1 VNEGIETGARN
12 LLLNCA
18 RAKPGERILLVGE
31 RDDNPYFDPQLCDDV
46 AGVAQSLGASTEVI
60 LAETVTDANHFPA
73 AVSDAMRTADVTIF
87 FSRLG
92 DQARFVE
99 TPGNSRKIM
108 SYTLTRQYLQ
118 SPFAGVDYQALKK
131 IHDQLV
137 ADIKAS
143 SSYRIETP
151 SGTRLTA
158 PLRHTLDSASTD
170 VVEFSVELFPVM
182 IFPPV
187 ICTALNG
194 QVVIADFVM
203 STSVRR
209 YNDSVFYLDSPVSAT
224 VEDSRMVHFD
234 GDAGVIEGLRAQLE
248 RAAAITG
255 GDPYQLNSWHTGI
268 NPYTFFDGDP
278 HDYLERWGTV
288 SYGSPRYTHIHL
300 AGINP
305 GDASFHLM
313 DASICFDDNPFW
325 DQGRFVYLDHP
336 EIQALLEPDHRQLLN
351 SSIVCNI
358 GI

>member
-1 VNEGIETGARN
+1 MSEGIETGARN

-18 RAKPGERILLVGE
+18 GAKPGEHILLVGE
-31 RDDNPYFDPQLCDDV
+31 RDDNPYFDPQLCEDV
-46 AGVAQSLGASTEVI
+46 AGVAQSLGAGTEVI
-60 LAETVTDANHFPA
+60 LAETVTDADHFPGT
-73 AVSDAMRTADVTIF
+73 VSDAMRAADVTIF

-99 TPGNSRKIM
+99 TPGSSRKIM
-108 SYTLTRQYLQ
+108 TYTLTRQYLE
-118 SPFAGVDYQALKK
+118 SPFAGIDYRAMKK

-137 ADIKAS
+137 TDIKAS

-151 SGTRLTA
+151 NGSSVSA
-158 PLRHTLDSASTD
+158 PLQHTLDSGSTD
-170 VVEFSVELFPVM
+170 VAEFSVELFPVM

-187 ICTALNG
+187 ICSALNG
-194 QVVIADFVM
+194 QLVIEDFVM
-203 STSVRR
+203 STSVRQ
-209 YNDSVFYLDSPVSAT
+209 YDDSVYYLDSPVATT
-224 VEDSRMVHFD
+224 VEDSRMVHFE
-234 GDAGVIEGLRAQLE
+234 GEAKVIEGLR
-248 RAAAITG
+248 G
-255 GDPYQLNSWHTGI
+255 GDPYQINSWHTGI

-313 DASICFDDNPFW
+313 DASIYFDDNPFW
-325 DQGRFVYLDHP
+325 DQGRFVYLDRP
-336 EIQALLEPDHRQLLN
+336 EIQALLEPDQRQLLN
-351 SSIVCNI
+351 SSIVRNI